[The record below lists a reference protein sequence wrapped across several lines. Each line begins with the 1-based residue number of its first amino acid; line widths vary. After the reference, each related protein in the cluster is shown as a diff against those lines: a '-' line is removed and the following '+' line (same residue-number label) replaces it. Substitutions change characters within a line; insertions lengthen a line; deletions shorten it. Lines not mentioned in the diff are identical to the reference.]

1 MPEAFNAAVRLL
13 ARREHSRQQLQNK
26 LKQRGFLMGAI
37 DEALEKCLRLDL
49 QSDVRFA
56 DMYCRGRINRGYGP
70 TVIRQLLRQE
80 GVSVDITDDIIEQ
93 ANTDINWLH
102 EAERVWHKK
111 YQNNPSNTSPLV
123 QQKQRQF
130 LRYRGFTEAVIGLF
144 FERLEIDELDNN
156 TV

>member
-1 MPEAFNAAVRLL
+1 MPEAFNTAVRLL
-13 ARREHSRQQLQNK
+13 ARREHSRHQLQNK
-26 LKQRGFLMGAI
+26 LKQRGFLMDAI

-49 QSDVRFA
+49 QSDMRFA

-70 TVIRQLLRQE
+70 VVIRQLLRQE
-80 GVSVDITDDIIEQ
+80 GVSVDIADEILEQ
-93 ANTDINWLH
+93 ANSDINWLD
-102 EAERVWHKK
+102 EARRVWHKK
-111 YQNNPSNTSPLV
+111 YQDNMSNTSPRE

-130 LRYRGFTEAVIGLF
+130 LRYRGFTEAVIGLL